1 MTKLSILSTGSS
13 SGAISK
19 HSPLKETLVVN
30 KHIMGEIPTG
40 ISDQYPSPTAA
51 ATAAAAEES
60 TPPIQASWPSDEK
73 VDSFPTTSS
82 NDDANNNEANQQQQ
96 QQQQQQRPT
105 LLRELFTYLNNRSRT
120 KKLITLL
127 VILSFIP
134 VILDF
139 VMYNSAHVSYITS
152 SFLDWMRENGDV
164 GVAIYVLV
172 LGIMTL
178 LFVPPSIFV
187 FASGFIFQ
195 DVYGGWG
202 ILIAWLS
209 SFLGALLGGSLGFIR
224 ARYLSRDLVEILMRR
239 YPLLRAVDKA
249 ICKNSLR
256 VMVLMRLNC
265 LIPFGVLNYVFGI
278 SGVDLGVFI
287 LSIPAV
293 LPWYFFLVCL
303 GAVSNNMYVDGIQD
317 NMFGLL
323 LMSTGVSSGIIG
335 LIITWR
341 FAKKELKK
349 DAELNQW
356 REVNAKNL
364 PEVTSRSNVVVVDE
378 ENPSSNSNND
388 TSLRIDELNGTDKQE
403 IDDYNENAKI
413 EETISSDSNLGEKV
427 KQVVRKL
434 KLKSKKKDTTTTPS
448 SALSR
453 ERTHTNIIE
462 ESDLECRDYFRTQV
476 LGEDVYYD
484 ENGKA
489 AGQLTQS
496 YRTNLGWTELILDDF
511 S

>member
-1 MTKLSILSTGSS
+1 
-13 SGAISK
+13 
-19 HSPLKETLVVN
+19 
-30 KHIMGEIPTG
+30 
-40 ISDQYPSPTAA
+40 
-51 ATAAAAEES
+51 
-60 TPPIQASWPSDEK
+60 
-73 VDSFPTTSS
+73 
-82 NDDANNNEANQQQQ
+82 
-96 QQQQQQRPT
+96 
-105 LLRELFTYLNNRSRT
+105 
-120 KKLITLL
+120 
-127 VILSFIP
+127 
-134 VILDF
+134 
-139 VMYNSAHVSYITS
+139 
-152 SFLDWMRENGDV
+152 
-164 GVAIYVLV
+164 
-172 LGIMTL
+172 
-178 LFVPPSIFV
+178 
-187 FASGFIFQ
+187 
-195 DVYGGWG
+195 
-202 ILIAWLS
+202 
-209 SFLGALLGGSLGFIR
+209 
-224 ARYLSRDLVEILMRR
+224 
-239 YPLLRAVDKA
+239 
-249 ICKNSLR
+249 
-256 VMVLMRLNC
+256 
-265 LIPFGVLNYVFGI
+265 
-278 SGVDLGVFI
+278 
-287 LSIPAV
+287 
-293 LPWYFFLVCL
+293 
-303 GAVSNNMYVDGIQD
+303 MYVHGIQD
-317 NMFGLL
+317 NMFGLV
-323 LMSTGVSSGIIG
+323 LMSTGVSCGIIG

-364 PEVTSRSNVVVVDE
+364 PEVTSRSNAVAVDE

-434 KLKSKKKDTTTTPS
+434 KLKSKKKGTTTTPS